1 MDIINKKN
9 AVTQSVNELLKS
21 LNDIDTESNSV
32 ADELNK
38 KNEMMNQMNK
48 KLISE
53 ISDKDKLINVQQ
65 KSICDY
71 EKQITSFIPVKE
83 EEENKFGMVKAQAKE
98 ITNLTQ
104 TITSL
109 RKELEQVNSK
119 LEVLSSNDNNVSC
132 EIIDLVEEEVKVEE
146 VKVEEVE
153 RYILER
159 AEVEVEVEKVKVEEE
174 EVIVNKVEDE
184 VVVNKVEEEVVDSDE
199 SVDIEYV
206 TKKIKNVRYFV
217 EKGNPNS
224 KIYSILDDGD
234 VGDIVGEIKDGK
246 KKIYKK

>member
-21 LNDIDTESNSV
+21 LNEIDIETGCVVE
-32 ADELNK
+32 ELNN
-38 KNEMMNQMNK
+38 KNKILNQMNK
-48 KLISE
+48 KLINE
-53 ISDKDKLINVQQ
+53 ISDKDKLINIQQ
-65 KSICDY
+65 HSISDY

-83 EEENKFGMVKAQAKE
+83 EEDENKFGMVKAQAKE
-98 ITNLTQ
+98 ITNLTN

-132 EIIDLVEEEVKVEE
+132 EVIDLVEEEVNKVEDEVEE
-146 VKVEEVE
+146 VVVNKV
-153 RYILER
+153 
-159 AEVEVEVEKVKVEEE
+159 E

-217 EKGNPNS
+217 EKDNPNS
-224 KIYSILDDGD
+224 KIFSILDDGD

>member
-21 LNDIDTESNSV
+21 LNEIDIETGCAVE
-32 ADELNK
+32 ELNN
-38 KNEMMNQMNK
+38 KNKILNQMNK
-48 KLISE
+48 KLINE
-53 ISDKDKLINVQQ
+53 ISDKDKLINIQQ
-65 KSICDY
+65 HSISDY

-83 EEENKFGMVKAQAKE
+83 EEDENKFGMVKAQAKE
-98 ITNLTQ
+98 ITNLTN

-132 EIIDLVEEEVKVEE
+132 EVIDLVEEEVNKVEDEVEE
-146 VKVEEVE
+146 VVVNKV
-153 RYILER
+153 
-159 AEVEVEVEKVKVEEE
+159 E

-217 EKGNPNS
+217 EKDNPNS
-224 KIYSILDDGD
+224 KIFSILDDGD

>member
-9 AVTQSVNELLKS
+9 AVTESVNELLKS

-32 ADELNK
+32 SDELNK
-38 KNEMMNQMNK
+38 KNEILNQMNK
-48 KLISE
+48 KLINE

-83 EEENKFGMVKAQAKE
+83 ENKFGMVKAQAKE
-98 ITNLTQ
+98 ITNLTN
-104 TITSL
+104 TITIL

-119 LEVLSSNDNNVSC
+119 LEVLSSNANNVSC
-132 EIIDLVEEEVKVEE
+132 EVIDLVEEEKVKEVKEEVLEEVDEVKEEVVKEVKEEVVKEVKEEVLEEVKKVEE
-146 VKVEEVE
+146 
-153 RYILER
+153 
-159 AEVEVEVEKVKVEEE
+159 
-174 EVIVNKVEDE
+174 
-184 VVVNKVEEEVVDSDE
+184 VDSDE
-199 SVDIEYV
+199 SVDIDYI
-206 TKKIKNVRYFV
+206 TKKIKHVRYYV

-224 KIYSILDDGD
+224 KIYSILDNGEP
-234 VGDIVGEIKDGK
+234 GEIVGEIKDGK

>member
-21 LNDIDTESNSV
+21 LNEIDIETGCAVE
-32 ADELNK
+32 ELNN
-38 KNEMMNQMNK
+38 KNKILNQMNK
-48 KLISE
+48 KLINE
-53 ISDKDKLINVQQ
+53 ISDKDKLINIQQ
-65 KSICDY
+65 HSISDY

-83 EEENKFGMVKAQAKE
+83 EDNKFGMVKAQAKE
-98 ITNLTQ
+98 ITNLTN

-132 EIIDLVEEEVKVEE
+132 EVIDLVEEEVNKVEDEVEE
-146 VKVEEVE
+146 VVVNKV
-153 RYILER
+153 
-159 AEVEVEVEKVKVEEE
+159 E

-217 EKGNPNS
+217 EKNNPNS
-224 KIYSILDDGD
+224 KIFSILDDGD